1 MVNMAAITLFHGT
14 QTDNIEVLEPRERYY
29 PGTDTAPRP
38 AIYATDVPA
47 YASAHAFP
55 WATAEGV
62 DLHFEENRV
71 VLEVPK
77 ALEERLN
84 KPIFIYTVP
93 GDTFQAVIED
103 TMGHNFRSTERVR
116 CLAKTRF
123 ETVTEA
129 VTSYGGTVIIKPN

>member
-1 MVNMAAITLFHGT
+1 MAAIALFHGT
-14 QTDNIEVLEPRERYY
+14 QTDNIEFLEPRQRYV

-38 AIYATDVPA
+38 AIYATDDPA

-62 DLHFEENRV
+62 DLHFEQNRV
-71 VLEVPK
+71 VLVVPQ
-77 ALEERLN
+77 ALKDRLN

-93 GDTFQAVIED
+93 GDTFQTVFED
-103 TMGHNFRSTERVR
+103 SLGHNFRSTERVK

-123 ETVTEA
+123 ETVIEA
-129 VTSYGGTVIIKPN
+129 VASYGGTVIVKPN